1 MFDLSVIICSHN
13 PRTNLLRRTLDSLQT
28 QKLEL
33 EKWELLLID
42 NASTAP
48 LDQVWDLSWHPH
60 GRHVR
65 ESELGLSSARLRG
78 MKESASDLLVFV
90 DDDNVLDQSYLLE
103 VRRMKSVWPWLGV
116 WGSGATIPEFE
127 VQPAEDLR
135 GLTPYLA
142 LRDVKKASWSN
153 VYPCKEATPWGAGLC
168 VRASV
173 ADKYRRINDNSRKL
187 ISDRRGKNLMSGGD
201 VEICYAACSIGLG
214 MGVFPEL
221 KLTHL
226 IPKERLSRKYLLDLV
241 EGTVTSDILLA
252 YRWKGILPESPLRL
266 RGLLSFIKNGI
277 MGRGLDREIYL
288 AHVRALTTARRIIK
302 TTRPHKAE

>member
-13 PRTNLLRRTLDSLQT
+13 PRTNLLRRTLNSLQK
-28 QKLEL
+28 QALPL

-48 LDQVWDLSWHPH
+48 LDQVWDLSWHPN
-60 GRHVR
+60 GRHVQ
-65 ESELGLSSARLRG
+65 EHELGLSSARLRG
-78 MKESASDLLVFV
+78 MKESLSDLLVFV
-90 DDDNVLDQSYLLE
+90 DDDNVLDRSYLLE
-103 VRRMKSVWPWLGV
+103 VRRIKAVWPWLGV

-135 GLTPYLA
+135 RLTPYLA

-173 ADKYRRINDNSRKL
+173 ADKYRRINDEFWKTDFRSAWQEPYERW
-187 ISDRRGKNLMSGGD
+187 RRRDLL
-201 VEICYAACSIGLG
+201 CGLQHRPG
-214 MGVFPEL
+214 NGSFPEL

-226 IPKERLSRKYLLDLV
+226 IPKERLSRKYLLNLV

-277 MGRGLDREIYL
+277 MRRGLDREIYL
-288 AHVRALTTARRIIK
+288 AHVRALATARRIIK